1 MRLKSKNLK
10 SFWSVSSYHIAL
22 LKGRPLVVKQ
32 RLSRLELV
40 GLGGVKAL
48 NTNKEKCVKH

>member
-1 MRLKSKNLK
+1 MRPKSKNLLK
-10 SFWSVSSYHIAL
+10 CFWSVSSYHIIAL

-48 NTNKEKCVKH
+48 NTNKEK

>member
-1 MRLKSKNLK
+1 MRLKSKKLK